1 MPASHTY
8 ATHLA
13 QQLPAHILTSLRLL
27 GGQHTR
33 KCGPRNLYFT
43 TIGLGKLRGARC
55 LAIILAVWPT
65 YASKSYICNTAGS
78 AAPSRYLD

>member
-27 GGQHTR
+27 GGQYTGQ
-33 KCGPRNLYFT
+33 CGPRNLYFT

-55 LAIILAVWPT
+55 LAIILAVWH
-65 YASKSYICNTAGS
+65 
-78 AAPSRYLD
+78 PS